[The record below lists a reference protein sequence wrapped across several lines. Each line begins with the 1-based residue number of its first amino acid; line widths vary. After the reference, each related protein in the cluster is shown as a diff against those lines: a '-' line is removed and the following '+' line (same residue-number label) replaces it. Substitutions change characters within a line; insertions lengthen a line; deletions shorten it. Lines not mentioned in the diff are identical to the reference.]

1 MGGGGVRKGWGDG
14 LLRRLPVVL
23 AALKRDTKAG
33 VRTAVLAT
41 APPGNPIW
49 PLSALRFQ
57 NPSLIYKLPPN
68 FVQLNGA
75 RCLRGWGPHGTSP
88 PDTGFL
94 QFELQVP
101 SCPLLLPKSIHSSRS
116 RRVPLREMSPLRKK
130 WGWDHSAPGDWG
142 MRASPPPLD

>member
-1 MGGGGVRKGWGDG
+1 MCGGWEHKYFKNAANLYSVSQKPQAHVLPASRAPAAPLHYTKLLGSPYRSLGWGDG

-94 QFELQVP
+94 QFEL
-101 SCPLLLPKSIHSSRS
+101 
-116 RRVPLREMSPLRKK
+116 
-130 WGWDHSAPGDWG
+130 
-142 MRASPPPLD
+142 